1 MSKHHVSL
9 TQSRVLNDVR
19 TLPPQELTELYGIE
33 ISDDGSV
40 FDPTEN
46 RRFEDVAEWAQYI
59 ASQDD
64 DDNYSSF
71 SKIGG
76 RHAFDDEY

>member
-1 MSKHHVSL
+1 MSRQHVL
-9 TQSRVLNDVR
+9 HVQSKVLNDVR
-19 TLPPQELTELYGIE
+19 TLPSDELIALYGIE
-33 ISDDGSV
+33 VSNDGSV

-46 RRFEDVAEWAQYI
+46 RKFEDIDEWAQFI
-59 ASQDD
+59 AELDD

-76 RHAFDDEY
+76 KYAFDDEV